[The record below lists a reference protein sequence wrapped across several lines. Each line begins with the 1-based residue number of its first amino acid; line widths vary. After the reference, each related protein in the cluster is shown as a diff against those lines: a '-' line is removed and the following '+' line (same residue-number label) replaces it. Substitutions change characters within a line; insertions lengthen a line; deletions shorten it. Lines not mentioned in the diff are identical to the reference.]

1 MDLQW
6 FNTQV
11 NELNAVLKAQKADIE
26 IPSVVPVDY
35 QPEIDSDLAVYI
47 DHTLLKPEA
56 SCEQIRQEIERAKG
70 YNFAS
75 VCIHPRYVP
84 LAVEILAETAIKVC
98 TVVGFPLGQNSTLA
112 KVFEAR
118 DAVALGADELDMV
131 LPIGALK
138 SGDYFAVYQDI
149 AMVKAAAGDRIVKVI
164 LETPYLT
171 DEEIVRGSLL
181 VKVAGADFVKTAT
194 GFAGGGATLAAVNLM
209 RRAVGTDC
217 GVKAAGGIR
226 DADSVRAFLQAGANR
241 IGTSSGI
248 AIVNLSEGE
257 PDAY

>member
-1 MDLQW
+1 
-6 FNTQV
+6 
-11 NELNAVLKAQKADIE
+11 
-26 IPSVVPVDY
+26 
-35 QPEIDSDLAVYI
+35 
-47 DHTLLKPEA
+47 
-56 SCEQIRQEIERAKG
+56 
-70 YNFAS
+70 
-75 VCIHPRYVP
+75 
-84 LAVEILAETAIKVC
+84 
-98 TVVGFPLGQNSTLA
+98 
-112 KVFEAR
+112 
-118 DAVALGADELDMV
+118 
-131 LPIGALK
+131 
-138 SGDYFAVYQDI
+138 
-149 AMVKAAAGDRIVKVI
+149 AGDRIVKVI